1 MPQDIIMFGLS
12 TCVHCKKAR
21 ELLEELVG
29 QDGFTM
35 IYMDRLSGDE
45 RNDRM
50 RELRGYNSEL
60 SFPTIIIDGKVIL
73 GHREDII
80 RDLLQS

>member
-73 GHREDII
+73 GHREDSI
-80 RDLLQS
+80 RDLLHS